1 MTCDVPALFPGPKH
15 DAEAAKEFI
24 LGMYM
29 DVYEHFSIPSQSSSV
44 QFSKDVHGPRILYPH
59 YTCATDTQ
67 NICTV
72 FEDIKDVVLAA
83 YLEEFNLS

>member
-1 MTCDVPALFPGPKH
+1 
-15 DAEAAKEFI
+15 
-24 LGMYM
+24 MYM
-29 DVYEHFSIPSQSSSV
+29 DVYQRFSTPRHCSSV
-44 QFSKDVHGPRILYPH
+44 GLSKEVLGPRILYPH

-72 FEDIKDVVLAA
+72 FEDIKDVVLAS